1 MGGLHG
7 RIDRLRN
14 GGDSGLRHCLRL
26 VGINEECEAMTEQQI
41 SDCVE
46 AIIDAFEGAITK
58 DELISHLEFIMGR
71 KLEEAKQ

>member
-1 MGGLHG
+1 
-7 RIDRLRN
+7 
-14 GGDSGLRHCLRL
+14 
-26 VGINEECEAMTEQQI
+26 MTEQQI